1 MNKEY
6 KKIANVAAL
15 AGQIMLESH
24 AESYRVEQTVRYILN
39 TSGLSNTE
47 VISTT
52 TGLFL
57 TLDDVSEDVET
68 ITLVRRITNRGNH
81 LSKIYKVNNISRQIV
96 NEEITIDEA
105 YEKLLRVDEG
115 EYPPIKKDIAIAVMV
130 MGFTILLGGNWTEV
144 IISAFAGIVLVL
156 TRRIDRYMKI
166 NGFIHSMLSTFVTSF
181 FILSVVY
188 LSPYT
193 NASHQIITIA
203 AFMPLYPGT
212 AFTNGV
218 RDTLKGD
225 YVSGVARIAD
235 AVVVAVSLGLGVAL
249 GLFIFN
255 EVVTWGL

>member
-1 MNKEY
+1 MNKDY
-6 KKIANVAAL
+6 KKIVNVAAL

-24 AESYRVEQTVRYILN
+24 AESYRVEETVRYILN

-57 TLDDVSEDVET
+57 TLDDISEDVET

-81 LSKIYKVNNISRQIV
+81 LSKIYKVNDISRQLV
-96 NEEITIDEA
+96 NEEVTIDEA
-105 YEKLLRVDEG
+105 HEKLLRVDEG
-115 EYPPIKKDIAIAVMV
+115 EYPSLKKDIAIAAMV

-144 IISAFAGIVLVL
+144 IISAFAGIVLAL
-156 TRRIDRYMKI
+156 TRRIDRYIKI
-166 NGFIHSMLSTFVTSF
+166 NGFIHSMFSTFVTSF
-181 FILSVVY
+181 FILLVVH
-188 LSPYT
+188 LSPYQ
-193 NASHQIITIA
+193 NVSHQIITIA

-249 GLFIFN
+249 GLFVFN